1 MRASGNGAGG
11 RLRVAGRG
19 LFSAAGLAILA
30 LAAGCS
36 PPTPAEALRTDAQAL
51 ARGKALFVG
60 TCAGY
65 CHSPTV
71 ERAAPN
77 LFDCVWKNGGGGD
90 QELFDVIADGVHGTP
105 MIAFRGKLPE
115 GDEDIWR
122 LVAYLGSARQPCG

>member
-1 MRASGNGAGG
+1 MRASGSGAGG
-11 RLRVAGRG
+11 WLRVVGPG
-19 LFSAAGLAILA
+19 LFLAAGLVALA

-36 PPTPAEALRTDAQAL
+36 PPTPAEALRADAQAV

-90 QELFDVIADGVHGTP
+90 RELFDVIADGVPGTP

-122 LVAYLGSARQPCG
+122 LVAYLGSARQSC

>member
-1 MRASGNGAGG
+1 MRASGSAAGR
-11 RLRVAGRG
+11 RLRVVGPWLVLAVG
-19 LFSAAGLAILA
+19 LVVLA

-36 PPTPAEALRTDAQAL
+36 PPTPAEALRADAQAV

-77 LFDCVWKNGGGGD
+77 LFDCVWKTGTGGD
-90 QELFDVIADGVHGTP
+90 QELFDVIADGVPGTA

-122 LVAYLGSARQPCG
+122 LVAYLGSARQSC